1 MLDFR
6 ARGFGFIPAR
16 KTESELSLQEQLVE
30 RLEERFRKHQ
40 ASTCVPKVALS
51 AIVIRM
57 VRIGLNT
64 MYPPL
69 N

>member
-16 KTESELSLQEQLVE
+16 KTESELSLQEQLIE

-40 ASTCVPKVALS
+40 ASTCVPKVACLTS
-51 AIVIRM
+51 
-57 VRIGLNT
+57 GLMGPNSII
-64 MYPPL
+64 
-69 N
+69 